1 VPQRHHPDEGTGGGS
16 YEPATDH
23 SSPSG
28 DQAPGLTDRQLEILV
43 HVARGR
49 TNREIGTVLGI
60 SERTV
65 RNHMRTINKKL
76 STGDRTRA
84 VVVAI
89 ESGWIPIPI
98 LPETA
103 AGEEGSSDMLDRA
116 AKRAA
121 R

>member
-1 VPQRHHPDEGTGGGS
+1 MPQRHPDEGTGGGS
-16 YEPATDH
+16 SEPAAD
-23 SSPSG
+23 SPSLSA
-28 DQAPGLTDRQLEILV
+28 DQPHLTDRQLEILV

-49 TNREIGTVLGI
+49 TNREIGSVLNI

-89 ESGWIPIPI
+89 ESGWIAIPI
-98 LPETA
+98 RPETA
-103 AGEEGSSDMLDRA
+103 PAGEIPADALHRA
-116 AKRAA
+116 AQRTG
-121 R
+121 

>member
-1 VPQRHHPDEGTGGGS
+1 VPQRHPDEGTGGGS
-16 YEPATDH
+16 SEPAADR
-23 SSPSG
+23 PSASA
-28 DQAPGLTDRQLEILV
+28 DQPRLTDRQLEILV

-49 TNREIGTVLGI
+49 TNREIGSVLDI

-84 VVVAI
+84 VVIAI

-98 LPETA
+98 RPETEP
-103 AGEEGSSDMLDRA
+103 GEETPSDALDRA
-116 AKRAA
+116 AERSG
-121 R
+121 

>member
-1 VPQRHHPDEGTGGGS
+1 VPQRHPDEGTGGGS
-16 YEPATDH
+16 SEPAAAH
-23 SSPSG
+23 SSANADQPPS
-28 DQAPGLTDRQLEILV
+28 LTDRQLEILV

-49 TNREIGTVLGI
+49 TNREIGSVLGI
-60 SERTV
+60 SDRTV

-84 VVVAI
+84 VVIAI

-98 LPETA
+98 RPETEPS
-103 AGEEGSSDMLDRA
+103 EETPSDLPARA

>member
-1 VPQRHHPDEGTGGGS
+1 VPQRHPDEGTGGGS
-16 YEPATDH
+16 SEPTAD
-23 SSPSG
+23 SPSLSA
-28 DQAPGLTDRQLEILV
+28 DQPHLTDRQLEILV

-49 TNREIGTVLGI
+49 TNREIGSVLNI

-84 VVVAI
+84 VVIAI

-103 AGEEGSSDMLDRA
+103 PGEEIPSDAPERA
-116 AKRAA
+116 AERTG
-121 R
+121 

>member
-1 VPQRHHPDEGTGGGS
+1 MPQRLPDEGTGGGS
-16 YEPATDH
+16 SEPAADH
-23 SSPSG
+23 SSANAV
-28 DQAPGLTDRQLEILV
+28 QAPGLTDRQLEILV

-49 TNREIGTVLGI
+49 TNREIGSVLGI

-84 VVVAI
+84 VVIAI

-98 LPETA
+98 LPETEP
-103 AGEEGSSDMLDRA
+103 GERNTEGVLDRA
-116 AKRAA
+116 ANNAQ
-121 R
+121 

>member
-1 VPQRHHPDEGTGGGS
+1 VPQRHPDEGTGGGS
-16 YEPATDH
+16 SEPAADH
-23 SSPSG
+23 PSASA
-28 DQAPGLTDRQLEILV
+28 DQAHLTDRQLEILV

-49 TNREIGTVLGI
+49 TNREIGSALDI

-89 ESGWIPIPI
+89 ESGWIAIPI
-98 LPETA
+98 RPETEP
-103 AGEEGSSDMLDRA
+103 GEKTPSDSLDRA
-116 AKRAA
+116 AERTG
-121 R
+121 

>member
-1 VPQRHHPDEGTGGGS
+1 VPQRHPDEGTGGGS
-16 YEPATDH
+16 SEPAADH
-23 SSPSG
+23 SSANAA
-28 DQAPGLTDRQLEILV
+28 DQAPSLTDRQLEILV

-49 TNREIGTVLGI
+49 TNREIGSVLGI

-84 VVVAI
+84 VVIAI

-98 LPETA
+98 LPETQP
-103 AGEEGSSDMLDRA
+103 GEEAPSDAVERA
-116 AKRAA
+116 AKLA

>member
-1 VPQRHHPDEGTGGGS
+1 MPQRHQPDEGTGGGS

-23 SSPSG
+23 ASPSG

-49 TNREIGTVLGI
+49 TNREIGSVLGI

-89 ESGWIPIPI
+89 ESGWIAIPI
-98 LPETA
+98 RPETA
-103 AGEEGSSDMLDRA
+103 PAGEIRADALHRA
-116 AKRAA
+116 AQRTG
-121 R
+121 

>member
-1 VPQRHHPDEGTGGGS
+1 VPQRHPDEGTGGGS
-16 YEPATDH
+16 SEPAADR
-23 SSPSG
+23 PSASA
-28 DQAPGLTDRQLEILV
+28 DQPPRLTDRQLEILV

-49 TNREIGTVLGI
+49 TNREIGSVLDI

-84 VVVAI
+84 VVMAI
-89 ESGWIPIPI
+89 EHGWIAIPI
-98 LPETA
+98 GPENQQGEETA
-103 AGEEGSSDMLDRA
+103 SDALDRA
-116 AKRAA
+116 AKRT